1 MQNRSQKNF
10 LLRILFNQ
18 KILSLLII
26 ACLIWLFLPLIKNI
40 KQRRSVDKEME
51 ELQEEIKRVE
61 GKNNDL
67 QKLLG
72 YLGSEQFAEEQA
84 RINFGLKKEGE
95 EVVVMQSG
103 GGDSATK
110 SSSSQIVFNI
120 PGIDNAKTER
130 AESNPEKWFKYFFN
144 N

>member
-1 MQNRSQKNF
+1 MQNRGQKNF
-10 LLRILFNQ
+10 LSKIFFNQ
-18 KILSLLII
+18 RIFSLVII
-26 ACLIWLFLPLIKNI
+26 GCLVWLFVPLAKNV
-40 KQRRSVDKEME
+40 KQRHSVDKEMDG
-51 ELQEEIKRVE
+51 LQEEIRRVE

-103 GGDSATK
+103 SGDSATK

-120 PGIDNAKTER
+120 PGLDNAKTAR